1 MARNPFLI
9 KEDIFSEDLQE
20 ELLEI
25 KCNSTAKDVF
35 ETMSLN
41 DFLAKYS
48 RIHKNVGSMA
58 VCSTHPSFSSTYLCK
73 SGFSALVSM
82 KIKFRNKLE

>member
-1 MARNPFLI
+1 MEHGKKSLSNQRRYFFGRSAG
-9 KEDIFSEDLQE
+9 K

-41 DFLAKYS
+41 DFLAKCS

-58 VCSTHPSFSSTYLCK
+58 VCSTHPASF
-73 SGFSALVSM
+73 FIDIFM
-82 KIKFRNKLE
+82 